1 MTRAALIRW
10 LPAVAMAAAAIAGA
24 QPAPSPQAPAQSS
37 SPSSSQS
44 SSQPSSHISFVV
56 GPELW
61 DRPRSGGAV
70 LAQPAVRQAID
81 SHLKTPGSRLVVRHG
96 PTQESVL
103 AAEELRAWLAAL
115 AVEPSRIGLRGGL
128 QGSEPLR
135 IEIVPE

>member
-1 MTRAALIRW
+1 MTRAAVIRW

-24 QPAPSPQAPAQSS
+24 QPAPSPQAS

-44 SSQPSSHISFVV
+44 SSPSSFVV
-56 GPELW
+56 APELW

-81 SHLKTPGSRLVVRHG
+81 THLKTPGSRLVVRHG

-115 AVEPSRIGLRGGL
+115 AVESSRIGLRNDL
-128 QGSEPLR
+128 KPSEPLR
-135 IEIVPE
+135 IEVAPE